1 MTVRLLAVLAVLVVL
16 VLVAAV
22 WLGLRERTA
31 RAWAAA
37 EAGAQWSDAHDTVD
51 GVTRVLVRRT
61 ARLPSGEE
69 RVLAESVIEEVPD
82 GDPDWHGRFDAARAR
97 AYDRAIDLN
106 GRPFLS

>member
-1 MTVRLLAVLAVLVVL
+1 MRLLALAAVLVVVLL
-16 VLVAAV
+16 VVAVVLAV
-22 WLGLRERTA
+22 RERTA

-37 EAGAQWSDAHDTVD
+37 EARAVWADDHSTVG
-51 GVTRVLVRRT
+51 GVTRVVVRRT

-69 RVLAESVIEEVPD
+69 RVLAESVIEEIAD

-106 GRPFLS
+106 GRSYLG

>member
-1 MTVRLLAVLAVLVVL
+1 VRLLALIAVLVVVLL
-16 VLVAAV
+16 VVVGVLAV
-22 WLGLRERTA
+22 RERRA

-37 EAGAQWSDAHDTVD
+37 RAGAVWVDAHDTVG

-69 RVLAESVIEEVPD
+69 QVLAESVIDELTD
-82 GDPDWHGRFDAARAR
+82 GDPDWHERFDAARAR

-106 GRPFLS
+106 GQSYLG